1 MFSYI
6 IGRRPVT
13 RRLAHWLILSC
24 VAVSASAREPSTPA
38 VQAPVVSQPLPT
50 PTQSPTIPA
59 LPAVTTQPAA
69 TQPAA
74 TQPALT
80 QPVITQPVITQPV
93 ITQPVI
99 TQPVITQPVITQPV
113 ITQPVVTQP
122 AIALPVATPPTAAQG
137 SNDPIVHKIQAATE
151 RLELTVNTSRI
162 LTLDQPIPRLVVG
175 NPELIQ
181 ATPLSPTEVQI
192 FAKKVGAT
200 QVNLF
205 TDKGQIFSVDCIIYG
220 DVRQLT
226 DLLRTEFPTANISVK
241 AIAEGH
247 VLLTGYVDRS
257 DHIAQIVQ
265 LAHTFFPN
273 GGGNAADDRVISNI
287 EVVGVQQILL
297 KVKVAE
303 VSRTKLRK
311 LGMDWANIHGANF
324 VVSSIGDV
332 IASTQAIAGSAGIG
346 NDTIR
351 FGVVNG
357 TSSFFGFIE
366 ALQQQDLVKIL
377 AEPDVATVSG
387 RPAQFR
393 AGGQVPYPSST
404 SINGVSVSYMDT
416 GVTVDFLPIVLG
428 NGNIRLEVRPVVR
441 ELDEAVSVQLAP
453 GVFAPGFTERKVDTG
468 VEMKPGQTLALAG
481 LISQRTIANKTEFP
495 WIGDLPY
502 FGVPFRRTKNTVEDV
517 ELLIIVTPE
526 LVAATDCC
534 ETPKCLPG
542 MHTDNPND
550 CELYLKGYFEVPSHG
565 PCGPGGCPAP
575 GMGPGCGPGVY
586 EGGPSPMMNQGGSYE
601 QIPSGQPTPA
611 APAPSS
617 SSSYSSEQANASAS
631 SRNIRVAQ
639 APAKTN
645 LINSPATPANSS
657 NRYNSPQRQD
667 PRASSSPGAT
677 GKTPGYIGPVGYDV
691 LN

>member
-6 IGRRPVT
+6 IGRSPVT
-13 RRLAHWLILSC
+13 RRLAPWLILSC
-24 VAVSASAREPSTPA
+24 VAVSASAQEPSTPV

-50 PTQSPTIPA
+50 PAQSPAAPA
-59 LPAVTTQPAA
+59 LPAATAQPVATQPVNTQPAA
-69 TQPAA
+69 TQPGY
-74 TQPALT
+74 TH
-80 QPVITQPVITQPV
+80 
-93 ITQPVI
+93 
-99 TQPVITQPVITQPV
+99 
-113 ITQPVVTQP
+113 
-122 AIALPVATPPTAAQG
+122 PVATPPAPTQPTAAQS
-137 SNDPIVHKIQAATE
+137 SNDPVVHKIQSATE

-205 TDKGQIFSVDCIIYG
+205 TEKGQIFSVDCIIYG

-273 GGGNAADDRVISNI
+273 GGGGNATDDRVISNI

-311 LGMDWANIHGANF
+311 LGMDWANIHGSNF

-366 ALQQQDLVKIL
+366 ALQQQDMVKIL

-441 ELDEAVSVQLAP
+441 ELDEAVSIELAP

-481 LISQRTIANKTEFP
+481 LVSQRTIASKVGFP
-495 WIGDLPY
+495 WISDLPY

-517 ELLIIVTPE
+517 ELLIMVTPE

-534 ETPKCLPG
+534 ETPQCMPG
-542 MHTDNPND
+542 MHTDVPND
-550 CELYLKGYFEVPSHG
+550 CELYLKGYFEVPSKG
-565 PCGPGGCPAP
+565 PCGPDGCPASGLGPVLAVMKAWPVRNDVSGRFLRANSVRDDRRRPCP
-575 GMGPGCGPGVY
+575 GS
-586 EGGPSPMMNQGGSYE
+586 PSSDRNFVRWRQRLQ
-601 QIPSGQPTPA
+601 QIPDIF
-611 APAPSS
+611 APHRRRRQTE
-617 SSSYSSEQANASAS
+617 SY
-631 SRNIRVAQ
+631 
-639 APAKTN
+639 P
-645 LINSPATPANSS
+645 
-657 NRYNSPQRQD
+657 
-667 PRASSSPGAT
+667 
-677 GKTPGYIGPVGYDV
+677 
-691 LN
+691 

>member
-6 IGRRPVT
+6 IGRMPVA
-13 RRLAHWLILSC
+13 RRAALFPIVCC
-24 VAVSASAREPSTPA
+24 VAVSASAQEPA
-38 VQAPVVSQPLPT
+38 APVVGAPAT
-50 PTQSPTIPA
+50 PVVQGPATPVVQTPA
-59 LPAVTTQPAA
+59 LPAVQSPPTPAPQAPTLSNLPAPPAA
-69 TQPAA
+69 QQLPAPVQ
-74 TQPALT
+74 TPA
-80 QPVITQPVITQPV
+80 
-93 ITQPVI
+93 
-99 TQPVITQPVITQPV
+99 
-113 ITQPVVTQP
+113 VVT
-122 AIALPVATPPTAAQG
+122 LPATPPALGATSGTGEQL
-137 SNDPIVHKIQAATE
+137 VHKVQAASE
-151 RLELTVNTSRI
+151 RLEMTVNSSRI

-175 NPELIQ
+175 NPDLVQ
-181 ATPLSPTEVQI
+181 ATPLSPNEVQI

-205 TDKGQIFSVDCIIYG
+205 TDKGQVFSVDCIIYG

-265 LAHTFFPN
+265 LAHTFFPS
-273 GGGNAADDRVISNI
+273 GGANAADDRVISNI

-303 VSRTKLRK
+303 VSRTKLRQ
-311 LGMDWANIHGANF
+311 LGMDWANIHGASF

-332 IASTQAIAGSAGIG
+332 IANTQAIAGSAGIG

-366 ALQQQDLVKIL
+366 ALQQQDMVKIL

-441 ELDEAVSVQLAP
+441 ELDEAVSIQLAP

-481 LISQRTIANKTEFP
+481 LVSQRVIANKTSFP

-517 ELLIIVTPE
+517 ELLILVTPQ
-526 LVAATDCC
+526 LVAATDCA
-534 ETPKCLPG
+534 ETPPCMPG
-542 MHTDNPND
+542 MHTDVPND
-550 CELYLKGYFEVPSHG
+550 CELYLKGYFEVPSKG
-565 PCGPGGCPAP
+565 PCGPGRPGGCQ
-575 GMGPGCGPGVY
+575 GPGPVPGGY
-586 EGGPSPMMNQGGSYE
+586 ENGPSPMMYQGGSYE
-601 QIPSGQPTPA
+601 QIPSGAPTPA
-611 APAPSS
+611 VPGLPRTDETSS
-617 SSSYSSEQANASAS
+617 DGGSAYNKS
-631 SRNIRVAQ
+631 PFFRTAQ
-639 APAKTN
+639 APGRPN
-645 LINSPATPANSS
+645 LIQSPATSANSS
-657 NRYNSPQRQD
+657 NRYNPPRQQD
-667 PRASSSPGAT
+667 PRAQSGT
-677 GKTPGYIGPVGYDV
+677 EMGGKTPGYVGPVGYDV